1 MCSGYIYFGLN
12 FLSMP
17 FYMGTHRYIQDAYMG
32 GSGRIV
38 KSYGS
43 ERREGGEGRSQ
54 QKIER
59 SRREGGREGGGKGY
73 SYAHRELEWLASNAY
88 NAQLVFVRELPGDLI
103 QVLLFTLAY
112 ALNNMTP

>member
-1 MCSGYIYFGLN
+1 MD
-12 FLSMP
+12 
-17 FYMGTHRYIQDAYMG
+17 THRYIQDAYMG

-43 ERREGGEGRSQ
+43 ERREGEKEGANRKQ
-54 QKIER
+54 RDQ
-59 SRREGGREGGGKGY
+59 GGREGGGKGY

-103 QVLLFTLAY
+103 QALLFTLAY